1 MEFNEFYF
9 CSLWTEHFRI
19 SNCADILLNE
29 KLTKDYF
36 FNRLTN
42 ITCSDTHSAIEEGVR
57 ISLKKGI
64 DCYVYVPDDNRKLED
79 MLLGKGFTLVDSMS
93 VLKCTTNS
101 IEYDNNTIDIT
112 KIDIDS
118 IPIWVDVF
126 CHAFDIQN
134 WKNEVQRIIKS
145 HFKELTLLVSY
156 LNNKSNIPVGCT
168 ALFHRCSLIGL
179 YCLGTVSDFRGQGI
193 ATKMVK
199 VALEIAQR
207 RGLDFIFLQAFAN
220 EGIIGFYNKLGFQTI
235 YKKKVYAFLRDDK
248 QANCVLICSSLL
260 IILMLKLLK
269 LSRLLLCIP
278 CISSL

>member
-19 SNCADILLNE
+19 KNCADILLNK
-29 KLTKDYF
+29 KLTEDYF

-42 ITCSDTHSAIEEGVR
+42 ITCSEIDTAIDEGVR

-93 VLKCTTNS
+93 VLRCTTNS

-118 IPIWVDVF
+118 IPIWVNVF
-126 CHAFDIQN
+126 CQAFDIQN
-134 WKNEVQRIIKS
+134 WKNEVQRIIQS
-145 HFKELTLLVSY
+145 HFKELILLVSY
-156 LNNKSNIPVGCT
+156 LKNKSNIPVGCT
-168 ALFHRCSLIGL
+168 ALFHRCCLIGL
-179 YCLGTVSDFRGQGI
+179 YCLGTVSGFRGQGV

-199 VALEIAQR
+199 VALEIAQQS
-207 RGLDFIFLQAFAN
+207 GLDFIFLQAFAN

-235 YKKKVYAFLRDDK
+235 YKKKVYAFHR
-248 QANCVLICSSLL
+248 
-260 IILMLKLLK
+260 
-269 LSRLLLCIP
+269 
-278 CISSL
+278 

>member
-19 SNCADILLNE
+19 RNCADILLNK

-64 DCYVYVPDDNRKLED
+64 DCCVYVPDDNRKLEE
-79 MLLGKGFTLVDSMS
+79 ML
-93 VLKCTTNS
+93 
-101 IEYDNNTIDIT
+101 
-112 KIDIDS
+112 
-118 IPIWVDVF
+118 
-126 CHAFDIQN
+126 
-134 WKNEVQRIIKS
+134 
-145 HFKELTLLVSY
+145 
-156 LNNKSNIPVGCT
+156 
-168 ALFHRCSLIGL
+168 
-179 YCLGTVSDFRGQGI
+179 LGTVSDFRGQGI

-199 VALEIAQR
+199 VALEIAQQ

-235 YKKKVYAFLRDDK
+235 YKKNVYAFPREE
-248 QANCVLICSSLL
+248 
-260 IILMLKLLK
+260 
-269 LSRLLLCIP
+269 
-278 CISSL
+278 

>member
-19 SNCADILLNE
+19 KNCADILLNE
-29 KLTKDYF
+29 KLTEDYF

-42 ITCSDTHSAIEEGVR
+42 ITCSEIDTAIDEGVR

-93 VLKCTTNS
+93 VLRCTTNS

-126 CHAFDIQN
+126 CQAFDIQN
-134 WKNEVQRIIKS
+134 WKNEVQRIIQS
-145 HFKELTLLVSY
+145 HFKELILLVSY
-156 LNNKSNIPVGCT
+156 IKNKSNIPVGCT
-168 ALFHRCSLIGL
+168 ALFHRCCLIGL
-179 YCLGTVSDFRGQGI
+179 YCLGTVSGFRGQGV

-199 VALEIAQR
+199 VALEIAQQS
-207 RGLDFIFLQAFAN
+207 GLDFIFLQAFAN

-235 YKKKVYAFLRDDK
+235 YKKKVYAFLR
-248 QANCVLICSSLL
+248 
-260 IILMLKLLK
+260 
-269 LSRLLLCIP
+269 
-278 CISSL
+278 

>member
-19 SNCADILLNE
+19 KNCADILLNK
-29 KLTKDYF
+29 KLTEDYF

-42 ITCSDTHSAIEEGVR
+42 ITCSEIDIAIDEGVR

-64 DCYVYVPDDNRKLED
+64 DCYVYVPDDDRKLED

-93 VLKCTTNS
+93 VLRCTTNS

-118 IPIWVDVF
+118 IPIWVNVF
-126 CHAFDIQN
+126 CQAFDIQN
-134 WKNEVQRIIKS
+134 WKNEVQRIIQS
-145 HFKELTLLVSY
+145 HFKELILLVSY
-156 LNNKSNIPVGCT
+156 LKNKSNIPVGCT
-168 ALFHRCSLIGL
+168 ALFHRCCLIGL
-179 YCLGTVSDFRGQGI
+179 YCLGTVSGFRGQGV

-199 VALEIAQR
+199 VALEIAQQS
-207 RGLDFIFLQAFAN
+207 GLDFIFLQAFAN

-235 YKKKVYAFLRDDK
+235 YKKKVYAFHR
-248 QANCVLICSSLL
+248 
-260 IILMLKLLK
+260 
-269 LSRLLLCIP
+269 
-278 CISSL
+278 